1 MNKSVSRCVYSFQNV
16 MNTVS
21 SFPFAAV
28 MASSSQQQQVSAPVM
43 LTPQQAEFLTRRVEP
58 LSQKYA
64 QIKYDISVLQ
74 KEQKVVAKELQDTL
88 KALQKTHVR
97 NIAADVQVV
106 ELDSANNRAH
116 VVRKRKGFSMTQ
128 VVTQKKVTF
137 NRDYVVEVL
146 KEYCMLRQ
154 IPLDVMD
161 LASYL
166 WEAKNRTIAKT
177 TEAFKLKE
185 DNSCVLQPSQIMDLQ
200 PHP

>member
-1 MNKSVSRCVYSFQNV
+1 
-16 MNTVS
+16 
-21 SFPFAAV
+21 

-97 NIAADVQVV
+97 NIAADVQVLEV
-106 ELDSANNRAH
+106 DRVNNRAH

-166 WEAKNRTIAKT
+166 WEAKNRTVAKT

-185 DNSCVLQPSQIMDLQ
+185 DNSCVLQPSEVMDLQ